1 MVIRLRNIRGVPDLE
16 HTGEVVVLVAV
27 MGPLPKEQLY
37 FWNLPPTVLKMHP
50 PVGTHDTDDEICNG
64 DADLDENIVIPGA
77 AANGTIIITL
87 VQRSA
92 IGASNAVDTFIGQTF
107 IVMRNIYAYEGR
119 AAAQRWFQMPLTKLQ
134 HRIMDAHGRY
144 IPMRQLPYLDKA
156 NRGSVKMQV
165 EVLNSLFHICGN
177 AQGPHPDMMHRKE
190 AAIIKQNNSKVG
202 RRAKWWVVL
211 AASHL
216 WLYRAAADQQPKLE
230 LHVRKIRMV
239 PADGGELGF
248 SLVLPDERRW
258 LFMVRTKRELKRW
271 LFAMEVARFGSLP
284 IYKRRALDILAT
296 GRTPTVVKE
305 NNVICELT
313 KQGKNGPTTISTA
326 NAEGVHESELSLLNL
341 HQWMRTIKPSTKPV
355 EEKGATRKSSVEITE
370 DPGLELLEDPDLE
383 LGLELDDAATIRPAP
398 KFRRRSSTS
407 PKIAPAS

>member
-1 MVIRLRNIRGVPDLE
+1 M
-16 HTGEVVVLVAV
+16 H
-27 MGPLPKEQLY
+27 EQ
-37 FWNLPPTVLKMHP
+37 
-50 PVGTHDTDDEICNG
+50 
-64 DADLDENIVIPGA
+64 
-77 AANGTIIITL
+77 
-87 VQRSA
+87 
-92 IGASNAVDTFIGQTF
+92 
-107 IVMRNIYAYEGR
+107 
-119 AAAQRWFQMPLTKLQ
+119 
-134 HRIMDAHGRY
+134 
-144 IPMRQLPYLDKA
+144 
-156 NRGSVKMQV
+156 
-165 EVLNSLFHICGN
+165 
-177 AQGPHPDMMHRKE
+177 
-190 AAIIKQNNSKVG
+190 
-202 RRAKWWVVL
+202 
-211 AASHL
+211 
-216 WLYRAAADQQPKLE
+216 
-230 LHVRKIRMV
+230 V